1 MLASYVIIADV
12 WTDMPEA
19 KPRARARVKNKRPDA
34 ELTVEDD
41 GTLTFSADADIEIDT
56 YDGPKYKDVR
66 EEVRVSMP
74 INAFADQGANV
85 ETHGNAPIVIP
96 VNKDRASSKP
106 ATNIG
111 KDK

>member
-1 MLASYVIIADV
+1 MLAKYTVVTDI

-66 EEVRVSMP
+66 EEVRVSIP
-74 INAFADQGANV
+74 INATADQDAAKP
-85 ETHGNAPIVIP
+85 HGNAPIVKPI
-96 VNKDRASSKP
+96 KEDKSSSKP
-106 ATNIG
+106 AVKVG